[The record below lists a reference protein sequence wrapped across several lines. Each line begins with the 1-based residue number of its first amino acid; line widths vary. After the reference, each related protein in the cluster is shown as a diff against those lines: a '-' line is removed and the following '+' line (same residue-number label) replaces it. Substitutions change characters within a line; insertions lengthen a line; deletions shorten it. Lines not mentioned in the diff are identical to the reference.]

1 MIASTRRQN
10 LTQGTYNERTPSL
23 LSMTEQQN
31 AQEFNTHT
39 KRNPMKKSE
48 KIFLGVL
55 LFAISAVLFIR
66 FVPVSFI
73 GVDVVALSPGSAPT
87 TIEKINIEGT
97 DTFEP
102 QGEIKFT
109 TVTIESDSLTIW
121 EWFQAK
127 NDEIR
132 ELRDR
137 PVSYTHLTLPT
148 ILLV

>member
-1 MIASTRRQN
+1 
-10 LTQGTYNERTPSL
+10 
-23 LSMTEQQN
+23 
-31 AQEFNTHT
+31 
-39 KRNPMKKSE
+39 MKK
-48 KIFLGVL
+48 KRKNL
-55 LFAISAVLFIR
+55 LRGIAFRNISILFIR

-102 QGEIKFT
+102 VGEIKFT

-127 NDEIR
+127 MMRFENSEIDKISTEIKQSR
-132 ELRDR
+132 NKKN
-137 PVSYTHLTLPT
+137 
-148 ILLV
+148 